1 VSFKLKLVAYFVL
14 LALLPLAAAF
24 VGFDAVVQRSEMRL
38 ADARLQSGLRAGI
51 AAYQQE
57 LGTAGRTASA
67 LARSRVFQDA
77 LIDHD
82 RRELQRILR
91 GEPHL
96 RVEIDESFRVGKTWP
111 SAAERR
117 VVVIG
122 PVGGEAELGTIV
134 ASVPLDDALAERLR
148 ERSGLRDGERV
159 VLIRDGKILAGPRS
173 LGGALELPS
182 REPSAVRIG
191 GTDYRALAANTDGGG
206 RTATIAVLT
215 PQSRIVDAQNQVRLR
230 LLLAL
235 AASLILVAAV
245 AYLQGRTIVRTL
257 DRLVVAARRFA
268 GGDLDERVIVS
279 GQDEFSELAAAFND
293 MAMELQVRVQELETE
308 RRRLKD
314 ATLRFGEALS
324 ATHDVEQ
331 LLRAVV
337 ETAVD
342 STGATGGILVG
353 RKGQLVKAGDPTR
366 DETQFE
372 LPIVAGKEDFGRLVL
387 SGPRFS
393 VEDLETAALLVG
405 NASVA
410 LENARLHE
418 LVERQALVDG
428 LTGLANRRA
437 AEEALAAELTRSAR
451 LGGSVALVFAD
462 LDGFKGVNDEHGH
475 PAGDDVLR
483 EFAHVLLDSVRDID
497 LAARWGGE
505 EFAIILPGTDA
516 AGAASLAE
524 RVRQLLSGRVILTAL
539 GSPISLTV
547 SLGVA
552 VAPPAS
558 GVDELVRAADS
569 ALYEA
574 KRAGKNRV
582 AVAHEPAGRP

>member
-82 RRELQRILR
+82 RRELQRILQ
-91 GEPHL
+91 GEPFL
-96 RVEIDESFRVGKTWP
+96 RVEVDESFRVGKIWP
-111 SAAERR
+111 GAAERR

-122 PVGGEAELGTIV
+122 PVGVEAELGTIV

-159 VLIRDGKILAGPRS
+159 VLIRDGKILAGPR
-173 LGGALELPS
+173 LGGALALPT

-191 GTDYRALAANTDGGG
+191 GTDFRALAANTDGGG

-215 PQSRIVDAQNQVRLR
+215 PKSRITAAQNQVRLR

-268 GGDLDERVIVS
+268 AGDLDERVIVT
-279 GQDEFSELAAAFND
+279 GHDEFSELAAAFND

-437 AEEALAAELTRSAR
+437 AEEALAAELTRSER

-462 LDGFKGVNDEHGH
+462 LDGFKGVNDAHGH

-524 RVRQLLSGRVILTAL
+524 RVRLLLSGRVILTAL
-539 GSPISLTV
+539 GSPISLTA

-552 VAPPAS
+552 VAPPAA

-569 ALYEA
+569 ALYAA

-582 AVAHEPAGRP
+582 AVANETARRP

>member
-1 VSFKLKLVAYFVL
+1 VSFKVKLVAYFVL

-38 ADARLQSGLRAGI
+38 ADARLQSGLRASI

-77 LIDHD
+77 LIDRD
-82 RRELQRILR
+82 RRELQRILQ

-96 RVEIDESFRVGKTWP
+96 RVELGESFRVGRTWP
-111 SAAERR
+111 GAAERR

-122 PVGGEAELGTIV
+122 PVGVEAELGTIV
-134 ASVPLDDALAERLR
+134 ASIPLDDALAERLH
-148 ERSGLRDGERV
+148 ERSGLSEEELV
-159 VLIRDGKILAGPRS
+159 VLIRDRKILAGPRT

-182 REPSAVRIG
+182 RDPSAVRIG
-191 GTDYRALAANTDGGG
+191 GTDFRALAANTSGGG
-206 RTATIAVLT
+206 ATATIAVLT
-215 PQSRIVDAQNQVRLR
+215 PESRIVAAQNQIRLR
-230 LLLAL
+230 LLFALAL
-235 AASLILVAAV
+235 SLILVAIV

-257 DRLVVAARRFA
+257 GRLVEAARRFA
-268 GGDLDERVIVS
+268 AGDLDERVIVS
-279 GQDEFSELAAAFND
+279 GRDEFSELAAAFND

-342 STGATGGILVG
+342 STGATGGTLVG

-366 DETQFE
+366 HESQFE

-405 NASVA
+405 NASIA

-428 LTGLANRRA
+428 LTGLSNRRA
-437 AEEALAAELTRSAR
+437 AEEALAIELARAER
-451 LGGSVALVFAD
+451 LGGSVSLVFAD

-483 EFAHVLLDSVRDID
+483 EFAQVLLDSVRDID

-524 RVRQLLSGRVILTAL
+524 RVRTLLSGRVILTAL
-539 GSPISLTV
+539 GAPISLTA

-552 VAPPAS
+552 SAPPVA

-569 ALYEA
+569 ALYAA
-574 KRAGKNRV
+574 KHAGKNRV
-582 AVAHEPAGRP
+582 AVAEEPASRP

>member
-38 ADARLQSGLRAGI
+38 ADARLQSGLRASI

-77 LIDHD
+77 LIDRD
-82 RRELQRILR
+82 RRELQRILQ

-96 RVEIDESFRVGKTWP
+96 RVELDESFRVGRTWP
-111 SAAERR
+111 GAAERR

-122 PVGGEAELGTIV
+122 PVGVEAELGTIV
-134 ASVPLDDALAERLR
+134 ASIPLDNALAERLH
-148 ERSGLRDGERV
+148 ERSGLSGEELV
-159 VLIRDGKILAGPRS
+159 LLIRDGKIVAGPRTV
-173 LGGALELPS
+173 GGAAELPT
-182 REPSAVRIG
+182 RDPSAVRIG
-191 GTDYRALAANTDGGG
+191 GTDFRALAANTSGGG
-206 RTATIAVLT
+206 ASATIAVLT
-215 PQSRIVDAQNQVRLR
+215 PESRIIAAQNQIRLR
-230 LLLAL
+230 LLFALAL
-235 AASLILVAAV
+235 SLILVAIV

-257 DRLVVAARRFA
+257 GRLVEAARRFA
-268 GGDLDERVIVS
+268 AGDLDERVIVS
-279 GQDEFSELAAAFND
+279 GRDEFSELAAAFND

-342 STGATGGILVG
+342 STGATGGVLVG
-353 RKGQLVKAGDPTR
+353 RKGQLVKAGDPVR
-366 DETQFE
+366 HETQFE

-405 NASVA
+405 NASIA

-428 LTGLANRRA
+428 LTGLSNRRA
-437 AEEALAAELTRSAR
+437 AEEALAIELARAER

-483 EFAHVLLDSVRDID
+483 EFAQVLLDSVRDID

-505 EFAIILPGTDA
+505 EFAIILPGTNA
-516 AGAASLAE
+516 SGAASLAE
-524 RVRQLLSGRVILTAL
+524 RVRTLLSGRVILTA
-539 GSPISLTV
+539 GNAPVSLTV

-552 VAPPAS
+552 TAPPVS

-569 ALYEA
+569 ALYDA

-582 AVAHEPAGRP
+582 AVAQEHAGRP